1 MGRGN
6 IKIDESMTKTVV
18 GGKIIIPLPTVLV
31 GNRYYPMFSISSP
44 THCDNCGNK
53 LHVNSHYTRFILS
66 SHGIIALD
74 ITYWTCPACKKH
86 LHDQIIGVPG
96 SANYSYEFYEKQM
109 SVRYNGRCSL
119 NNSRRIGETYTEGLT
134 GVCGRAPC
142 ATSLWLYEHKQA
154 EISKQELLSQEI
166 GFDGTLYIDGKWVKK
181 CGKKKLEALLGRE
194 LSKKEWNKMRYKSI
208 YVVATKEKVI
218 LDFEVTKYIPK
229 YEDLVPLITRIK
241 NRFPEG
247 TIKKIVSDEDT
258 AITKAIKAVL
268 PKIIHG
274 FCIFHQLKNVTKSYC
289 DEFKSI
295 KNIPDDGKCVYD
307 EICQLI
313 RSDTVIDSVIHYR
326 NIVNLRNRMEL
337 SEASNDAIS
346 YAKKVFLKN
355 KDLLKE
361 GFTPET
367 DNTMEQIFSLICDI
381 INAARSFKSSSGLAS
396 FCFNLFTY
404 FNKRSF
410 CTGKWR
416 GFSPLIRARFQYG

>member
-1 MGRGN
+1 
-6 IKIDESMTKTVV
+6 
-18 GGKIIIPLPTVLV
+18 
-31 GNRYYPMFSISSP
+31 
-44 THCDNCGNK
+44 
-53 LHVNSHYTRFILS
+53 
-66 SHGIIALD
+66 
-74 ITYWTCPACKKH
+74 
-86 LHDQIIGVPG
+86 
-96 SANYSYEFYEKQM
+96 M

-134 GVCGRAPC
+134 DVCGRAPC
-142 ATSLWLYEHKQA
+142 ATSLWLYEQKQA

-229 YEDLVPLITRIK
+229 YEDLVLLITRIK

-274 FCIFHQLKNVTKSYC
+274 FCIFHQLKNVTKRYC

-295 KNIPDDGKCVYD
+295 KNIPDDEKCVYD

-326 NIVNLRNRMEL
+326 NIVNLQNRMEL
-337 SEASNDAIS
+337 SEASCDAIS

>member
-1 MGRGN
+1 
-6 IKIDESMTKTVV
+6 
-18 GGKIIIPLPTVLV
+18 
-31 GNRYYPMFSISSP
+31 MFSISSP

-134 GVCGRAPC
+134 DVCGRAPC
-142 ATSLWLYEHKQA
+142 ATSLWLYEQKQA

-229 YEDLVPLITRIK
+229 YEDLVPLIIYIPTPPLNFSLNLVDLVILALLGGDYFYK
-241 NRFPEG
+241 YLKTHVFCYRFN
-247 TIKKIVSDEDT
+247 
-258 AITKAIKAVL
+258 
-268 PKIIHG
+268 PKIY
-274 FCIFHQLKNVTKSYC
+274 S
-289 DEFKSI
+289 
-295 KNIPDDGKCVYD
+295 
-307 EICQLI
+307 
-313 RSDTVIDSVIHYR
+313 
-326 NIVNLRNRMEL
+326 
-337 SEASNDAIS
+337 IS
-346 YAKKVFLKN
+346 YIIL
-355 KDLLKE
+355 
-361 GFTPET
+361 
-367 DNTMEQIFSLICDI
+367 IFSSISVY
-381 INAARSFKSSSGLAS
+381 N
-396 FCFNLFTY
+396 
-404 FNKRSF
+404 
-410 CTGKWR
+410 
-416 GFSPLIRARFQYG
+416 